1 MRNKIQILLAACM
14 TCLVLMCGSGHVFAA
29 GTLSIAVSSANVA
42 AGDTVEITVYA
53 VDENNTDVTADMN
66 ISYDTAKLEYVSS
79 SAAGAGAGG
88 GKVTATGSTVSIKF
102 KAVASGD
109 AYVKAE
115 GAALTAAG
123 THIMVGQTTSA
134 NTAASGQNASA
145 LQQNTAKSGD
155 NSLSSLGISP
165 GTLSPSFKSSITE
178 YTATVGSDVDVV
190 TVVPVTSNSKAAV
203 QSVAGNSNLKDGENV
218 ITIVVKAE
226 NGTEATYK
234 ITVTKGASAAATAT
248 TATAATGNEVQEDT
262 SEGTTANA
270 ADDGNIVM
278 NGVNYK
284 ISNDF
289 ADADIPKDFSRADFE
304 YKGAAYKGVMFDY
317 GLMGMY
323 YLESDTGEK
332 KFFAYDAY
340 RDRFYPYVRL
350 DNGEHFIILTGVP
363 NGAIPPDNYE
373 KATLTFEDGVL
384 VEAYQ
389 YAGEDKEIVDLSL
402 SEAGETEQAAFYIFY
417 AMDNTGVAG
426 WYQYDAAQKTYQRLN
441 GELLASADTGE
452 NYDLLLNSYNELSER
467 HKETRTSNR
476 RTLVALIFITVV
488 LLIVIINL
496 ILKIRELKSNEDDY
510 EEDDYEED
518 DSKTDKV
525 EERRQRRSLNSKRYR
540 TVEEPEED
548 GAFYDEDDEDIM
560 GEFEDNPGLLSKR
573 TKKREKS
580 INEYAK
586 RPQKRNTA
594 VADEQDS
601 DIEFFDLN
609 DL

>member
-1 MRNKIQILLAACM
+1 MKHKIQILLAACM
-14 TCLVLMCGSGHVFAA
+14 TCLVLMCGSSHVFAA

-66 ISYDTAKLEYVSS
+66 ITYDAAKLEYVSS
-79 SAAGAGAGG
+79 SAGASAGS
-88 GKVTATGSTVSIKF
+88 GKVTATGSTVSIQF

-123 THIMVGQTTSA
+123 AHIMVGQTTSA
-134 NTAASGQNASA
+134 NTAASGQSASA
-145 LQQNTAKSGD
+145 SQQNTAKSGD

-234 ITVTKGASAAATAT
+234 ITVTKGASAAT
-248 TATAATGNEVQEDT
+248 TATAATDNEVQKDT
-262 SEGTTANA
+262 SEGTAANA

-278 NGVNYK
+278 DGVNYK

-304 YKGAAYKGVMFDY
+304 YKGVAYKGVMFDY

-323 YLESDTGEK
+323 YLESDAGEK

-363 NGAIPPDNYE
+363 NGAIPPDDYE
-373 KATLTFEDGVL
+373 KATLTFEDGVS
-384 VEAYQ
+384 VEAYR

-402 SEAGETEQAAFYIFY
+402 VETEQAAFYIFY

-496 ILKIRELKSNEDDY
+496 ILKIRELKSNEDDC
-510 EEDDYEED
+510 EED
-518 DSKTDKV
+518 DSETDKI
-525 EERRQRRSLNSKRYR
+525 EERWQRRSLNSKRYH
-540 TVEEPEED
+540 TVEEPEEE
-548 GAFYDEDDEDIM
+548 GAFYDEDDEDVM
-560 GEFEDNPGLLSKR
+560 EEFEDNPGLLSKR
-573 TKKREKS
+573 TKKREKR
-580 INEYAK
+580 INEHTK
-586 RPQKRNTA
+586 RPQKRNTG
-594 VADEQDS
+594 VTDEQDS

>member
-1 MRNKIQILLAACM
+1 MKNKIQILLAACM
-14 TCLVLMCGSGHVFAA
+14 TCLVLMCGSSTVFAA

-79 SAAGAGAGG
+79 SAAGASAGS

-123 THIMVGQTTSA
+123 THIMVGQTSSANTA
-134 NTAASGQNASA
+134 NTAASSQNTSAS
-145 LQQNTAKSGD
+145 QQNTAKSGD

-178 YTATVGSDVDVV
+178 YTATVGSDVDAV

-203 QSVAGNSNLKDGENV
+203 QSVAGNSNLKDGQNV

-234 ITVTKGASAAATAT
+234 ITVTKGASAAT
-248 TATAATGNEVQEDT
+248 TATAATGNEVQKDT
-262 SEGTTANA
+262 SEGTAANA
-270 ADDGNIVM
+270 TNDGNIVM
-278 NGVNYK
+278 DGVSYK

-373 KATLTFEDGVL
+373 KATLTFEDGGS

-389 YAGEDKEIVDLSL
+389 YAGEDKEIVDLSV
-402 SEAGETEQAAFYIFY
+402 AETEQAAFYIFY

-441 GELLASADTGE
+441 GELMASADTGE

-496 ILKIRELKSNEDDY
+496 ILKIRELKNNEDDY
-510 EEDDYEED
+510 EDD
-518 DSKTDKV
+518 DSEIEKV
-525 EERRQRRSLNSKRYR
+525 EERRQRRSLNRKRYR
-540 TVEEPEED
+540 AVEEPEDE

-560 GEFEDNPGLLSKR
+560 EEFEDNPGLLSKR

-580 INEYAK
+580 INEHTK
-586 RPQKRNTA
+586 RPQKRNVGVT
-594 VADEQDS
+594 DEQDS